1 MQPTNEKIN
10 WVGEFTINEGL
21 HGNAQSLSGIFSRLS
36 FNNKSNPLVD
46 KWDAEGVKWAVYEDS
61 IKDMVFDTKEVGLA
75 EVKRLS
81 ILLNGISTL
90 EKVLNMKPKHSLL
103 PFLNKTWGVK

>member
-1 MQPTNEKIN
+1 
-10 WVGEFTINEGL
+10 
-21 HGNAQSLSGIFSRLS
+21 
-36 FNNKSNPLVD
+36 LVD

-81 ILLNGISTL
+81 DILKPLMKL
-90 EKVLNMKPKHSLL
+90 EESLQY
-103 PFLNKTWGVK
+103 G